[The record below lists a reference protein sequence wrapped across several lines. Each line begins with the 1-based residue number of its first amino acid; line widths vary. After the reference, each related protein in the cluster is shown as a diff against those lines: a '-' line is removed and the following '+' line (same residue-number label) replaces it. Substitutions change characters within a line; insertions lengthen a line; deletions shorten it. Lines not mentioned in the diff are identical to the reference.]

1 MRRPPKQPDGRLA
14 LDAGDRH
21 HLVQEPVLLGSGGAL
36 IPLPLDGGVL
46 PKAGSCHGALLFV
59 GVGSRDF

>member
-1 MRRPPKQPDGRLA
+1 MDP
-14 LDAGDRH
+14 GDRD

-46 PKAGSCHGALLFV
+46 PKAGSCHGTLLFV
-59 GVGSRDF
+59 AVGNRDF